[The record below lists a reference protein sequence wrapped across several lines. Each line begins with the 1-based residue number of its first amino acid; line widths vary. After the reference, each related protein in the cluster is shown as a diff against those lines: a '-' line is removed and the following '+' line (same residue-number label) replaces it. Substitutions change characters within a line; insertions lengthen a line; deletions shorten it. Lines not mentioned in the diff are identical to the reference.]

1 MIQHILEVVQS
12 ASAFLSNDKAPP
24 NTPPRLS
31 QQLEDTNH
39 LASKKFFII
48 FSSLFMLAFV
58 FYTSVGFLW
67 IIPKTPEIVTAFV
80 TIFTKMIEIFGVIIS
95 VYLGAQGLV
104 DLRYNSS
111 SNASTEGI
119 LEQKEVNINESIL
132 TNNAKE
138 NDYTISEVEV

>member
-1 MIQHILEVVQS
+1 MWQNIANIGQTV
-12 ASAFLSNDKAPP
+12 SAFLTNGKAPP
-24 NTPPRLS
+24 NTPSEL
-31 QQLEDTNH
+31 QKQMEDTNH
-39 LASKKFFII
+39 LSSKKFFII

-58 FYTSVGFLW
+58 FYTSVGLLW
-67 IIPKTPEIVTAFV
+67 VIPKAPEIVSAFV

-104 DLRYNSS
+104 DLRYNST

-119 LEQKEVNINESIL
+119 LEQKEVNINETIL

-138 NDYTISEVEV
+138 DDYNITGVNV

>member
-1 MIQHILEVVQS
+1 MLQHILEVVQS
-12 ASAFLSNDKAPP
+12 AGAFLSNDKAPP
-24 NTPPRLS
+24 NTPRRLA

-58 FYTSVGFLW
+58 FYTSVGLLW
-67 IIPKTPEIVTAFV
+67 IIPKSPEIVTAFV

-95 VYLGAQGLV
+95 VYLGAQGIV

-119 LEQKEVNINESIL
+119 LEQKEVDINEKIL

-138 NDYTISEVEV
+138 NDYHISEIEV